1 MKRLI
6 LPIVFAI
13 AVNTTYSQNFKTS
26 IATAKTSYA
35 AGKLEEAH
43 FALQQMLQEL
53 DITIGKEVLKLL
65 PAKLDALQQN
75 AADDNVTGNVG
86 FVGATIHRTYGSGEK
101 TAEVEIINN
110 SPLISTLNTF
120 LTSPLL
126 AGLGS
131 NGNSKVIKLQG
142 YKGRLTREE
151 GENGKNDYRLE
162 IPYTNALVT
171 VEVKN
176 TSESEIVAMA
186 NTIPLEKI
194 GKLIQ

>member
-1 MKRLI
+1 MKRIFLSVLFVTLI
-6 LPIVFAI
+6 TSV
-13 AVNTTYSQNFKTS
+13 YSQNFKTS

-35 AGKLEEAH
+35 AGKLEDTH

-53 DITIGKEVLKLL
+53 DVTIGKEVLKLL
-65 PAKLDALQQN
+65 PPKMDVLEQN
-75 AADDNVTGNVG
+75 TADDNVTGNVG
-86 FVGATIHRTYGSGEK
+86 FIGATIHRSYGKGDK
-101 TAEVEIINN
+101 TAKVEIINN

-131 NGNSKVIKLQG
+131 NGNSKVIKVQG

-151 GENGKNDYRLE
+151 GENGKSDYRLE
-162 IPYTNALVT
+162 IPYSNALVT
-171 VEVKN
+171 VNVNN

-186 NTIPLEKI
+186 NSIPLEKI